1 MSKSGL
7 GMRAVIP
14 SSGHV
19 VGHSSPGFSSFPS
32 LYSSEGSV
40 SSVPFSSKT
49 SLSGVSPGV
58 QPSGERSSPGVP
70 SSIFR
75 SSSTA
80 RLSLS
85 ARFSSTA
92 RLSLSARFSSTA
104 RLSLSARF
112 SSKAR
117 FSSVAR
123 FSSAARFSSEPVSSE
138 TGEACT
144 VKDPAGI
151 EKAEK
156 KRRQE
161 NIRKHVSR
169 ITID

>member
-1 MSKSGL
+1 MQMLTSRLSMSKSGL
-7 GMRAVIP
+7 GMQAVIP

-49 SLSGVSPGV
+49 PLSGVSPGV
-58 QPSGERSSPGVP
+58 KPSGERSSPGVP

-85 ARFSSTA
+85 ARFSSAA

-104 RLSLSARF
+104 RLSLSSRF

-117 FSSVAR
+117 LSLSARFSSTARFSLAAR
-123 FSSAARFSSEPVSSE
+123 FSSAARFFSEPVSSE

-151 EKAEK
+151 E
-156 KRRQE
+156 
-161 NIRKHVSR
+161 
-169 ITID
+169 